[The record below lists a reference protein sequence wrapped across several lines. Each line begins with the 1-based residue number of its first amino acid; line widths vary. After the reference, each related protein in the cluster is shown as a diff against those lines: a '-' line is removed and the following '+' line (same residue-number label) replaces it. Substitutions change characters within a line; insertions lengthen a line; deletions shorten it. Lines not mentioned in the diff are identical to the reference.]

1 MHELGFPTSTR
12 AGSEEVKDGG
22 ASGLQ
27 EAYGEADNL
36 TVSEQAEEWQSSLYS
51 AMGRGDTYG
60 SASGRASAAWPSD
73 QYPDAL
79 RRFDQ
84 YAGVL
89 RPSGQHTQVPLSSHE
104 SDPGIQDGLRE
115 GRDRAGTE
123 ILSRPSASRHRARDA
138 VAETLSNVQQGN
150 LVMATG
156 DHTDD
161 RMASGVTEIHRR
173 FNNPSSSLQLLAT
186 VSRKEVCD
194 GRADGRQQA
203 ALRTLTMSKETRE
216 QGTSPIPQLRQA
228 EEPAERLIKLTPHL
242 TPESRTPKPELT
254 PMEVFPAPS
263 PALDLRSVEVFK
275 AELDTVRRQVV
286 GMGVELEAARAEAAQ
301 ARRAEKTALAAV
313 AGAPAEAWAM
323 ASQVEGARREA
334 AEARQAEAG
343 AWQKEA
349 RAQLAAEARAR
360 ELTHEM
366 EALRGALEEAR
377 HGEAMAQEEVK
388 ALYDVHRGLEVT
400 RAELENTQMAE
411 AHLREEVESL
421 QGCREELE
429 RVRVVAANRESAAQ
443 AGSDVVRELADEL
456 NKARVEVAEVR
467 AEEVT
472 TRAAA
477 EAARVEVGQA
487 WAEAETAKVH
497 TVKEAKQVVAE
508 AVMRAEAQV
517 KEAARGKRA
526 AEKAA
531 AAAREEVAQVAGAAR
546 AEVQE
551 ARAEQR
557 VSLQASEAAQATLA
571 SEFQSARAQTAKLRA
586 ELEGE
591 AHAERLRME
600 AELERAKANAEHWKT
615 EIETEIVREGHHVE
629 TELARVRAE
638 HGLAQEA
645 VTIQLLHVQD
655 RANSLLVE
663 LEGSRVQL
671 VLREEELSES
681 QRERVSQAAQ
691 ANSARLALEAANDRM
706 AGLGRA
712 CARARTQVSLA
723 VDVVLEMERGRLAL
737 AVLRGC
743 WAVWRQEASA
753 AGKLA
758 AHLAAPGS
766 GWRRRL
772 RATMLAWRLG
782 VQMVADQANAL
793 ASGTE
798 STGGLPRAVVPPR
811 FSEAAP
817 PA

>member
-1 MHELGFPTSTR
+1 SILRSETELLETAATSLGIG
-12 AGSEEVKDGG
+12 AALDSPVPDESPLLGG
-22 ASGLQ
+22 
-27 EAYGEADNL
+27 
-36 TVSEQAEEWQSSLYS
+36 VW
-51 AMGRGDTYG
+51 R
-60 SASGRASAAWPSD
+60 
-73 QYPDAL
+73 
-79 RRFDQ
+79 
-84 YAGVL
+84 
-89 RPSGQHTQVPLSSHE
+89 
-104 SDPGIQDGLRE
+104 
-115 GRDRAGTE
+115 RDRAE
-123 ILSRPSASRHRARDA
+123 RARDA
-138 VAETLSNVQQGN
+138 RKDPSKGSLAARVSEADAPESPSAAPLLPV
-150 LVMATG
+150 
-156 DHTDD
+156 D
-161 RMASGVTEIHRR
+161 ASTRSPILGRLLD
-173 FNNPSSSLQLLAT
+173 FPPSTPRSRPKPRKAQPKPSTPRLPPEMDLQA
-186 VSRKEVCD
+186 
-194 GRADGRQQA
+194 RQQA

-691 ANSARLALEAANDRM
+691 
-706 AGLGRA
+706 
-712 CARARTQVSLA
+712 
-723 VDVVLEMERGRLAL
+723 
-737 AVLRGC
+737 
-743 WAVWRQEASA
+743 
-753 AGKLA
+753 
-758 AHLAAPGS
+758 
-766 GWRRRL
+766 
-772 RATMLAWRLG
+772 
-782 VQMVADQANAL
+782 
-793 ASGTE
+793 
-798 STGGLPRAVVPPR
+798 
-811 FSEAAP
+811 
-817 PA
+817 